1 MPSLV
6 LLSGVSRTG
15 QNIDLSDRT
24 TSSGGKTLDEM
35 LQQMEFNKRCTVTS
49 SGGKT
54 LDEMLQQMEF
64 KKRLAIAIE

>member
-1 MPSLV
+1 MIETNKDMV
-6 LLSGVSRTG
+6 
-15 QNIDLSDRT
+15 T
-24 TSSGGKTLDEM
+24 TRKEKTLYR
-35 LQQMEFNKRCTVTS
+35 N

>member
-1 MPSLV
+1 
-6 LLSGVSRTG
+6 
-15 QNIDLSDRT
+15 
-24 TSSGGKTLDEM
+24 M